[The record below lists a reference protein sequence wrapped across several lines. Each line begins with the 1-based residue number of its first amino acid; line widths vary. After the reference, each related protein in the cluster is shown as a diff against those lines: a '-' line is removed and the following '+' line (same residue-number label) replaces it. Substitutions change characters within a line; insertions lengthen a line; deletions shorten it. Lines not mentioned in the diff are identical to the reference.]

1 MFLAMAST
9 MTQNQTQQAPLDPRA
24 PPQNGT
30 YVSSMEAR
38 QISVQSFGLT
48 DRGRK
53 RETNEDQFVTASLM
67 RALWVQQS
75 SVPQAPVRYGDHRG
89 HVFIVADGMGGAA
102 CGENASAIA
111 VGAVEDFL
119 LNALRWLLTLEG
131 AAEASVLHDFKAALR
146 TADACVY
153 AAATNTPALRGMGT
167 TLTMAYSLD
176 ADLFVAHVGDSR
188 GYLLR
193 GGVLHRLTRDD
204 TLVQQMVEK
213 GLLTQEGAAQHDL
226 RHIITNVVGGPTP
239 GVKATVHRMR
249 LERGDVLL
257 LCTDGLTGMLADD
270 RIAAVLQSSVGPQ
283 EACGELV
290 RLANEQG
297 GADNVTV
304 VVARYV

>member
-1 MFLAMAST
+1 
-9 MTQNQTQQAPLDPRA
+9 MTQNQTQQPLDPRG
-24 PPQNGT
+24 PSQNGT
-30 YVSSMEAR
+30 YVSSIEAR
-38 QISVQSFGLT
+38 PLTVQSFGLT
-48 DRGRK
+48 DPGKK

-67 RALWVQQS
+67 RALWIQQS
-75 SVPQAPVRYGDHRG
+75 SVPQSTVRYADHRG

-102 CGENASAIA
+102 AGEKASAIA

-119 LNALRWLLTLEG
+119 LNALRWLLALEG
-131 AAEASVLHDFKAALR
+131 PGEASVLRDFKAALR

-193 GGVLHRLTRDD
+193 GGVLSRLTRDD
-204 TLVQQMVEK
+204 TLVQQMVEE
-213 GLLTQEGAAQHDL
+213 GLLTDEKAAEHEL
-226 RHIITNVVGGPTP
+226 RHIITNVVGGPVP
-239 GVKATVHRMR
+239 GVHASVHRMH

-257 LCTDGLTGMLADD
+257 LCTDGLTGMLGDD
-270 RIAAVLQSSVGPQ
+270 RIATVLQAVGSPQ
-283 EACGELV
+283 EACETLV

-297 GADNVTV
+297 GTDNVTV